1 MRFVLRHRLRFT
13 AGTTLALLAAL
24 LASACSA
31 EDKKAE
37 GRSWPMLG
45 GSPGRN
51 LANTVEKGI
60 PDTFSVAKGKQK
72 NVKWVADLGT
82 HSYGGPVVAGGKIF
96 VGTNNDKPRDPGV
109 KGDKGIMMCFRESD
123 GEFLW
128 QAVHDKLSERYDP
141 ARHGVLSTPVVEGDR
156 LYYVSNRCEL
166 ICADTE
172 GDPKTKKAKI
182 LWKLDMMGELGVEPN
197 QASNCSPLIVGDLVF
212 AVTSNGVDHDFKVSA
227 PKAPSFVAVDKK
239 TGKVAW
245 KDNSPGDKIM
255 DGQWSNPAAAE
266 VNGVWQVIF
275 PGGDGWL
282 YSFEA
287 KTGKLIWKF
296 DCNPKNT
303 KFQPGGHGTKGYLVA
318 TPVVHENKLYVA
330 VGQQPDYCRGVGHLW
345 CIDITKTPKNKDK
358 DLSPVNDNFD
368 PKAEVNKDSGL
379 VWHYGGAIEPKPKD
393 GGREA
398 VFEQTMSTV
407 AVHDGLVYA
416 AELSSVLHC
425 LDAKTG
431 KKYWDFDMLTDT
443 WCSPYYVDGKV
454 YIGANNANLFI
465 FRHGKELK
473 DPEKIDLLES
483 VQMPPVAANGVLYVS
498 NGAKLFAIA
507 AK

>member
-1 MRFVLRHRLRFT
+1 LVF
-13 AGTTLALLAAL
+13 
-24 LASACSA
+24 LASILVAAKTPAPKSN
-31 EDKKAE
+31 
-37 GRSWPMLG
+37 GRSWPMWG

-72 NVKWVADLGT
+72 NVKWVADLGM

-96 VGTNNDKPRDPGV
+96 VGTNNKKPRDPAV
-109 KGDKGIMMCFRESD
+109 KGDKGILMCFREAD

-128 QAVHDKLSERYDP
+128 QAVHDKLGERYDP
-141 ARHGVLSTPVVEGDR
+141 PLHGVLSTPVVDGDR

-166 ICADTE
+166 VCADTE

-182 LWKLDMMGELGVEPN
+182 LWKLDMMAELGVEPN
-197 QASNCSPLIVGDLVF
+197 MASICSPLVVGDLVF
-212 AVTSNGVDHDFKVSA
+212 AVTSNGVDQDYNVPA
-227 PKAPSFVAVDKK
+227 PKAPSFIAVDKK

-245 KDNSPGDKIM
+245 KDNSPGDNIM
-255 DGQWSNPAAAE
+255 DGQWSNPADAE

-282 YSFEA
+282 YAFEA

-303 KFQPGGHGTKGYLVA
+303 QFIKPGDRGTKSFIVS

-330 VGQQPDYCRGVGHLW
+330 VGLQPDYCRGAGHLW

-358 DLSPVNDNFD
+358 DLSPVDNNFD

-379 VWHYGGAIEPKPKD
+379 VWHYGGAVVPKPND

-398 VFEQTMSTV
+398 IFERTMSTV
-407 AVHDGLVYA
+407 AIHDGLVYA
-416 AELSSVLHC
+416 AELSGFLHC

-431 KKYWDFDMLTDT
+431 KKYWEFDMLSDT

-454 YIGANNANLFI
+454 YIGNNAGDFFV
-465 FRHGKELK
+465 FRHGNELQ
-473 DPEKIDLLES
+473 DPEKIDLLGS
-483 VQMPPVAANGVLYVS
+483 VQTPPVAANGVLYVC
-498 NGAKLFAIA
+498 NDEKLFAIA